1 MLAQWRATAFLKDQD
16 AAARG
21 WLTQVMKCVEAIGR
35 EAFGLDEVYAFEDRL
50 ARVYPGNNN
59 IRPKIRQ
66 QLPRSGPS
74 CGRPRRASS
83 RARRSSWTWQ

>member
-66 QLPRSGPS
+66 QLQVLRDQGYLEFL
-74 CGRPRRASS
+74 GRGRYRRRGAG
-83 RARRSSWTWQ
+83 